1 MLTPTYRLFVLML
14 AATAL
19 VACEP
24 KPAAKADKAAAAKPG
39 AAKTDTPATKKAS
52 AADGV
57 VARVNGVSV
66 AKADFDKKYT
76 KMTRAFTKRGKE
88 IPAGLAQR
96 YKESILKQLVDKE
109 LLNQEINKEKVA
121 VQDDTLTQEF
131 ADYKKMFR
139 TDDNFNR
146 YLKSSDITVDDIKKN
161 IRHNLA
167 VKLLLEKQGDLNV
180 SDKET
185 KEYYD
190 ANLKR
195 YEIKEQV
202 RASHILIKV
211 GKKDD
216 EAKQKTAEKKAK
228 DVFKLATAK
237 GADFAKLAKEHSEG
251 PTKSRGGDLSFFT
264 KGRMVPAFEKVAF
277 ALEKGKVSEPVK
289 TQFGWHIITVTDK
302 KEGRQR
308 TLDEVKESIGKLLQ
322 NKKSRKAKAKLL
334 TKLKTSGK
342 VETFL
347 PKAPAAKAAKIG
359 KGAPKSNLIKVNP
372 NKKKALKA
380 MPAGKITAKPK
391 VTIKPAPKAKTVQ
404 PKAAK

>member
-1 MLTPTYRLFVLML
+1 MPTPTFRMFVLML

-19 VACEP
+19 IACE
-24 KPAAKADKAAAAKPG
+24 KKTAAKSESEA
-39 AAKTDTPATKKAS
+39 PAKAS
-52 AADGV
+52 AATAKKADEKDTAKDNV
-57 VARVNGVSV
+57 IARVNGVSV

-109 LLNQEINKEKVA
+109 LLNQEIAKEKVA
-121 VQDDTLTQEF
+121 VADDTLTKEF

-216 EAKQKTAEKKAK
+216 EAKQKAAEAKAK
-228 DVFKLATAK
+228 KVHKLVTAK
-237 GADFAKLAKEHSEG
+237 GADFATLAKEHSEG

-277 ALEKGKVSEPVK
+277 ALEKGKISEPVK

-334 TKLKTSGK
+334 SKLKTSGK

-347 PKAPAAKAAKIG
+347 PKAPAAKTPAIK
-359 KGAPKSNLIKVNP
+359 KGIPKSNLIKVNP
-372 NKKKALKA
+372 NKKKAIKA
-380 MPAGKITAKPK
+380 VPAGKIGAKPK
-391 VTIKPAPKAKTVQ
+391 VTIKPAPKAKKET
-404 PKAAK
+404 PKKAK